1 MLEIKLCG
9 RGGQGTV
16 VASQILGLAFFKA
29 GYYPQCYSIYGGE
42 RRGAPVAAFMR
53 VSKKPILLKCE
64 IKQPNQLIFLDET
77 LFNPVETDSLIADD
91 GLILIN
97 SQADRKSFGQPKGKR
112 LGLIDAGRV
121 ATDQGL
127 GKMINTAVLGAYCRL
142 NREPGLE
149 ALKEAVEET
158 VPAKKAANLA
168 AVEEAYKTLRT
179 DERGESR

>member
-53 VSKKPILLKCE
+53 VSREPILLKCE
-64 IKQPNQLIFLDET
+64 IKRPNQVIYLDEN
-77 LFNPVETDSLIADD
+77 LFDATGLGGTIPDN

-97 SQADRKSFGQPKGKR
+97 SSSGPDKFKAIGNAR
-112 LGLIDAGRV
+112 LGLIDAAQV
-121 ATDQGL
+121 AQDQGL
-127 GKMINTAVLGAYCRL
+127 GRMINTAVLGAYCRL
-142 NREPGLE
+142 NCEPEMTALLE
-149 ALKEAVEET
+149 AVAET
-158 VPAKKAANLA
+158 VPAQKQANLA
-168 AVEEAYKTLRT
+168 AVEQAFGSLRL
-179 DERGESR
+179 EREGG